1 MPDTTQIPWHE
12 LHVKPR
18 CEKKLAAHVGALPGL
33 ALFLPLREET
43 KIYQRRKVTVR
54 KPLFPGY
61 LFARF
66 TDSNAN
72 RIEVD
77 KTIGV
82 SRILGYGKTIEPV
95 PDSELEAVRAV
106 VSSTARYTVHPL
118 LKEGSWVRIKC
129 GPLRELEGRLVRFK
143 AGPRLVISVAL
154 LAKSVAV
161 EVDLQDV
168 EVRRQDGRRV
178 A

>member
-1 MPDTTQIPWHE
+1 M
-12 LHVKPR
+12 LHWYAIQTR
-18 CEKKLAAHVGALPGL
+18 SNFEKLVSSDLAAKGIETYLPCWTEVH
-33 ALFLPLREET
+33 RWKDRQKQVEM
-43 KIYQRRKVTVR
+43 
-54 KPLFPGY
+54 PLFPGY